1 MTTITNEIRKDIDGT
16 IERFEDMGEFDLLL
30 VSRDCPYCHG
40 AWEQPVLHIAIHKGS
55 GSLSTTYICPRCS
68 SYYYFV
74 GDKIY
79 QYIPEAQLLYIPN
92 YVKKPSRMDTIKDYR
107 SLYHR
112 AKAFK
117 WWEDVDLEVTDH
129 IIEGKWTMPVEV
141 AAQMAWKDDRGKAP
155 GYSIG
160 DEIMILAEDPDASN
174 YDVPKLDTESFLLG
188 LNFLKEKGLVK

>member
-16 IERFEDMGEFDLLL
+16 IERFEDMGEFELLI
-30 VSRDCPYCHG
+30 VSRDCPYCHSS
-40 AWEQPVLHIAIHKGS
+40 WEQPVLHVAVHRS
-55 GSLSTTYICPRCS
+55 GSTTYICPRCS

-92 YVKKPSRMDTIKDYR
+92 YVKKPSRLDTIKDYR

-117 WWEDVDLEVTDH
+117 WWEDVDLSVTEH

-155 GYSIG
+155 GYCIG

-174 YDVPKLDTESFLLG
+174 YQIPNLNSEAFLVG
-188 LNFLKEKGLVK
+188 LNFLRDKGLVK